1 VSSDD
6 HARVK
11 ELFLAACEQ
20 PPEKRLAFLDAEC
33 GEDDAL
39 LAEVAELLDFHEE
52 ETTRE
57 ELATASLLED
67 LESIANY
74 RVLQKVGEGGMG
86 EVYEAEQTKPV
97 RRRVA
102 LKVIKW
108 GMDTKEV
115 LARFESERQAL
126 ALMNHPNIARV
137 FEAGTT
143 DSGRPYFAMEYV
155 KGVPIT
161 EYCDTHRLSTDER
174 LNLFIEV
181 CEGVQHAHQRGVIHR
196 DMKPSNVLVT
206 IRDDKAVPKIIDFGV
221 AKATSQRLTERT
233 VFTELGQW
241 IGTPEYM
248 SPEQAEMTGLDID
261 TRTDVYSLG
270 VVLYELLVG
279 AQPFDSTTLRKA
291 GFDEMRRRIREDEP
305 QRPST
310 RVSSL
315 GGDSEVAAQRR
326 RTNPANLAREL
337 KGDLDW
343 IVMKALEKD
352 RTRRYSTP
360 MDLSEDVRR
369 HLRNEAVVASPPS
382 AVYRLGK
389 FVRRNRVAVAAALLV
404 IAALILGI
412 VGTSVGL
419 VQARREADAS
429 RQVVRLVSGILGGM
443 DPGSAYG
450 HAQSIDEVLDR
461 GVARID
467 RELVGQPL
475 VRAPLKSIVGRVYLG
490 LGELDRSG
498 PLLAEALEL
507 RLSELDENHPEV
519 AESLNSLGNQQLNI
533 GHFQEAHDLFAR
545 AVTAYEA
552 TLGPDH
558 IAFGMA
564 LNNLGF
570 AQERLGQYDRALTSL
585 DRARAIAERADGP
598 DSLSAAGVIF
608 NQGILYR
615 DLGKTERSIELSRRC
630 LEIRERQLGPDHT
643 GVGWAAFV
651 LGLDHEFLGD
661 RETAS
666 RLQERALAIQEAALG
681 DHSYAVS
688 LPLWRLAVL
697 RSAEGDYEEAR
708 RLLDRVL
715 EIHRGPL
722 GGDHPDFVPILRSH
736 AYLLRREGDVAAAG
750 RAHLEELALAERVY
764 GAEHAEYA
772 MALYGTAHHEY
783 SVGNLDEAWRIWEQ
797 CRDVLERAL
806 GPRAK
811 RLGSTYYSFA
821 CLAAIQERR
830 DVALEML
837 GRALDCDGWV
847 WRGILE
853 DSDLDSLRGDPEF
866 EALMDEVRRRVE
878 KRAAVLAAVAQ

>member
-1 VSSDD
+1 MSTAD
-6 HARVK
+6 HVRVK
-11 ELFLAACEQ
+11 DLFLAACEQ
-20 PPEKRLAFLDAEC
+20 PPEKRREFLDAEC

-39 LAEVAELLDFHEE
+39 RAEVAELLEFHEE
-52 ETTRE
+52 EPKRE
-57 ELATASLLED
+57 ASAAASLLED
-67 LESIANY
+67 LESITDY

-86 EVYEAEQTKPV
+86 EVYEAEQTQPV

-206 IRDDKAVPKIIDFGV
+206 IRDDRAVPKIIDFGV

-360 MDLSEDVRR
+360 LDLSQDVRR
-369 HLRNEAVVASPPS
+369 HLGNEAVEASPPS
-382 AVYRLGK
+382 AAYRLKK
-389 FVRRNRVAVAAALLV
+389 FVRRNRVAVAAASLV

-419 VQARREADAS
+419 VQARREADTS

-475 VRAPLKSIVGRVYLG
+475 VRAHLKSIVGRVYLG

-507 RLSELDENHPEV
+507 RLGRLDENHPEV
-519 AESLNSLGNQQLNI
+519 AESLNSLGVQQLSI
-533 GHFQEAHDLFAR
+533 GNFEEAHDLLER
-545 AVTAYEA
+545 AVAAYEA
-552 TLGPDH
+552 SLGPDH
-558 IAFGMA
+558 IAYGMA
-564 LNNLGF
+564 LSNLGF
-570 AQERLGQYDRALTSL
+570 VLERRGQYDRALASL
-585 DRARAIAERADGP
+585 DRARAIAERAAGP
-598 DSLSAAGVIF
+598 DSLEVAGIMF
-608 NQGILYR
+608 FQAILYR
-615 DLGKTERSIELSRRC
+615 DLANNERSIELSRRC
-630 LEIRERQLGPDHT
+630 LEIRERHLGPDHT
-643 GVGWAAFV
+643 AVGWAAFG
-651 LGLDHEFLGD
+651 LGLDHGFLGD

-681 DHSYAVS
+681 DNSYAVS

-715 EIHRGPL
+715 AIHRGPL
-722 GGDHPDFVPILRSH
+722 SGHHPDFAGILRSH
-736 AYLLRREGDVAAAG
+736 AYLLRREGDEAAAG
-750 RAHLEELALAERVY
+750 RAHQEALALAERVY

-772 MALYGTAHHEY
+772 MALYGTAYHEY
-783 SVGNLDEAWRIWEQ
+783 ATGNLDEAWQIWEQ
-797 CRDVLERAL
+797 CRDVLERVL

-821 CLAAIQERR
+821 CLSAIQERR
-830 DVALEML
+830 EEALEML
-837 GRALDCDGWV
+837 ATALDCDGWV

-866 EALMDEVRRRVE
+866 EAMMDEVRRRLE
-878 KRAAVLAAVAQ
+878 KREAVLAYTAQ

>member
-475 VRAPLKSIVGRVYLG
+475 VRAHLKSIVGRVYLG

-643 GVGWAAFV
+643 GVGWAACV

-666 RLQERALAIQEAALG
+666 RLQERAPLG

>member
-1 VSSDD
+1 
-6 HARVK
+6 VK

-20 PPEKRLAFLDAEC
+20 PPEKRREFLEVEC
-33 GEDDAL
+33 GADDAL
-39 LAEVAELLDFHEE
+39 RAEVEELLEFHAEE
-52 ETTRE
+52 PTGQTS
-57 ELATASLLED
+57 AAASLLED
-67 LESIANY
+67 LESITNY

-86 EVYEAEQTKPV
+86 EVYEAEQTEPV

-174 LNLFIEV
+174 LNLFIQV

-206 IRDDKAVPKIIDFGV
+206 IQDDGAVPKIIDFGV

-279 AQPFDSTTLRKA
+279 EQPFDSTTLRKA

-326 RTNPANLAREL
+326 RTNPTNLAREL

-360 MDLSEDVRR
+360 MDLAEDVRR

-382 AVYRLGK
+382 AGYRLRK
-389 FVRRNRVAVAAALLV
+389 FVRRNRVAVAAASLV
-404 IAALILGI
+404 ISALILGI

-419 VQARREADAS
+419 VQARREADTS

-475 VRAPLKSIVGRVYLG
+475 VRAHLKSIVGRVYLG
-490 LGELDRSG
+490 RGEPDRSG

-507 RLSELDENHPEV
+507 RLGELDENHPEV
-519 AESLNSLGNQQLNI
+519 AESLNALGLQQLNV
-533 GHFQEAHDLFAR
+533 GRFEEAHGLLERGVA
-545 AVTAYEA
+545 AYE
-552 TLGPDH
+552 TSLGPDH
-558 IAFGMA
+558 IAYGMA
-564 LNNLGF
+564 LSNLGF
-570 AQERLGQYDRALTSL
+570 VEGRLGQYERAQATL
-585 DRARAIAERADGP
+585 DRAREIAERIDGS
-598 DSLSAAGVIF
+598 DSLSVSGVLF
-608 NQGILYR
+608 YQAILHR
-615 DLGKTERSIELSRRC
+615 ELGEPDRSIELSRRC

-643 GVGWAAFV
+643 TVGWAAFG
-651 LGLDHEFLGD
+651 LGLDYGFLGD
-661 RETAS
+661 QATAS
-666 RLQERALAIQEAALG
+666 QLQERALAIQEAALG
-681 DHSYAVS
+681 GNSYAVS
-688 LPLWRLAVL
+688 LPLWRLAIF
-697 RSAEGDYEEAR
+697 RSSDGNLEEAR

-715 EIHRGPL
+715 EIHRGRL
-722 GGDHPDFVPILRSH
+722 GGRHPDFAGILRSQ
-736 AYLLRREGDVAAAG
+736 AYLLRREGNEVAAA
-750 RAHLEELALAERVY
+750 RAHLEALELAERIY
-764 GAEHAEYA
+764 GTEHVEYA
-772 MALYGTAHHEY
+772 MALYGMAYHAYDT
-783 SVGNLDEAWRIWEQ
+783 GDLDEAWRTWER
-797 CRDVLERAL
+797 CRDVLARSM

-821 CLAAIQERR
+821 CLAALQNRADE
-830 DVALEML
+830 ALEML
-837 GRALDCDGWV
+837 ATALDCDGWV
-847 WRGILE
+847 WRGIL
-853 DSDLDSLRGDPEF
+853 DDPDLDSLRGDPEF
-866 EALMDEVRRRVE
+866 ETMMDEVRRRLD
-878 KRAAVLAAVAQ
+878 KRQAVLASLAQ

>member
-1 VSSDD
+1 
-6 HARVK
+6 VK

-20 PPEKRLAFLDAEC
+20 PPEKRMAFLDAEC

-57 ELATASLLED
+57 ELAAASLLED

-86 EVYEAEQTKPV
+86 EVFEAEQTGPV

-143 DSGRPYFAMEYV
+143 NSGRPYFAMEYV

-161 EYCDTHRLSTDER
+161 EYCDTHRLTTDER
-174 LNLFIEV
+174 LDLFIQV

-206 IRDDKAVPKIIDFGV
+206 MRDDEAVPKIIDFGV

-279 AQPFDSTTLRKA
+279 AQPFDSTTLRTA

-305 QRPST
+305 PRPST
-310 RVSSL
+310 RASSL
-315 GGDSEVAAQRR
+315 GDNSEVAARRR
-326 RTNPANLAREL
+326 RTDLPGLVKEL

-343 IVMKALEKD
+343 IVMKAMEKD

-360 MDLSEDVRR
+360 MELAEDVQR
-369 HLRNEAVVASPPS
+369 HLRNEPVEASPPS
-382 AVYRLGK
+382 TVYRLGK
-389 FVRRNRVAVAAALLV
+389 FVRRNRVVVAAASLV
-404 IAALILGI
+404 IAALILGV
-412 VGTSVGL
+412 VGTSIGL
-419 VQARREADAS
+419 VRARREAETS
-429 RQVVRLVSGILGGM
+429 RQVVRLMSGILGGM

-450 HAQSIDEVLDR
+450 HAQSIDEVLDS

-475 VRAPLKSIVGRVYLG
+475 VRAHLKSIVGRVYLG
-490 LGELDRSG
+490 LGEFDRSG

-507 RLSELDENHPEV
+507 RLGELEESRSDV
-519 AESLNSLGNQQLNI
+519 AESLNALGVQRLNI
-533 GHFQEAHDLFAR
+533 GHFEESLHLLERSVA
-545 AVTAYEA
+545 AYEA
-552 TLGPDH
+552 ALGPDH
-558 IAFGMA
+558 VAYGMA
-564 LNNLGF
+564 LSNLGF
-570 AQERLGQYDRALTSL
+570 AQDRLGQYDRALASL

-598 DSLSAAGVIF
+598 DSLSAAGVMF
-608 NQGILYR
+608 YQAILYR
-615 DLGKTERSIELSRRC
+615 DLGKVERSIELSRRC

-643 GVGWAAFV
+643 GVGWALFG
-651 LGLDHEFLGD
+651 LGLDYGILDD

-681 DHSYAVS
+681 GNSHAVS
-688 LPLWRLAVL
+688 LPLWRLGVL
-697 RSAEGDYEEAR
+697 RAAEGDLESARTMYEQV
-708 RLLDRVL
+708 LD
-715 EIHRGPL
+715 IHQRHL
-722 GGDHPDFVPILRSH
+722 GGSNPDLVAILRSYG
-736 AYLLRREGDVAAAG
+736 YLLRKLGDEPAARRTHAQ
-750 RAHLEELALAERVY
+750 AVELAEQVY
-764 GAEHAEYA
+764 GTEHVEYA
-772 MALYGTAHHEY
+772 IALYGKAYSEY
-783 SVGNLDEAWRIWEQ
+783 ASGNLDEAWRIWER
-797 CRDVLERAL
+797 CRDILVRAV
-806 GPRAK
+806 GPRAN

-821 CLAAIQERR
+821 CLAAIQGRR
-830 DVALEML
+830 DLALEMFRQAL
-837 GRALDCDGWV
+837 GCDGWV

-853 DSDLDSLRGDPEF
+853 DSDLDSLRSDPEF
-866 EALMDEVRRRVE
+866 EAMMDEVRRRLE
-878 KRAAVLAAVAQ
+878 KREALRAELDS

>member
-1 VSSDD
+1 
-6 HARVK
+6 VK
-11 ELFLAACEQ
+11 ELFLAVCEQ
-20 PPEKRLAFLDAEC
+20 PPELRREFLDAEC

-39 LAEVAELLDFHEE
+39 LAEVVELLDFHEE
-52 ETTRE
+52 EQTRE
-57 ELATASLLED
+57 ASAAASLLED

-126 ALMNHPNIARV
+126 ALMNHANIARV

-143 DSGRPYFAMEYV
+143 NSGRPYFAMEYV
-155 KGVPIT
+155 KGVAIT
-161 EYCDTHRLSTDER
+161 DYCGTHRLTTDER
-174 LNLFIEV
+174 LNLFIQV

-206 IRDDKAVPKIIDFGV
+206 IQDDEAVPKIIDFGV

-291 GFDEMRRRIREDEP
+291 GFDEMRRRIREEEP

-326 RTNPANLAREL
+326 RTDPTGLARAL

-360 MDLSEDVRR
+360 MDLAEDVRR
-369 HLRNEAVVASPPS
+369 HLRNEAVEASPPS

-389 FVRRNRVAVAAALLV
+389 FVQRNRVAVAAASLV

-412 VGTSVGL
+412 IGTTVGL
-419 VQARREADAS
+419 VQARREADTS

-443 DPGSAYG
+443 DPGSVYG
-450 HAQSIDEVLDR
+450 HAQSINEVLDR

-475 VRAPLKSIVGRVYLG
+475 VRAHLKSIVGRVYLG

-507 RLSELDENHPEV
+507 RLGELEESQPEV
-519 AESLNSLGNQQLNI
+519 AESLNSLGIQQLNI
-533 GHFQEAHDLFAR
+533 GHFEEAHDLFER
-545 AVTAYEA
+545 AVAAYEA

-558 IAFGMA
+558 IAYGMTLA
-564 LNNLGF
+564 NFGF
-570 AQERLGQYDRALTSL
+570 AQERLGQYDRALKSL
-585 DRARAIAERADGP
+585 DQARAIAERADGP
-598 DSLSAAGVIF
+598 DSLSAAGVMF
-608 NQGILYR
+608 FQSVLYR
-615 DLGKTERSIELSRRC
+615 DLGKMERSIGLSRRC

-643 GVGWAAFV
+643 AVGWALFT
-651 LGLDHEFLGD
+651 LGLDHGYLGD
-661 RETAS
+661 RETAA

-681 DHSYAVS
+681 SNSYAVS

-697 RSAEGDYEEAR
+697 RSAEGEFEEAR
-708 RLLDRVL
+708 RLYDRVL

-722 GGDHPDFVPILRSH
+722 GGDHPDFVLILRSY
-736 AYLLRREGDVAAAG
+736 AYLLRREGDEAAAQ
-750 RAHLEELALAERVY
+750 RTHVEAVELAEQIY
-764 GAEHAEYA
+764 GTEHVEYA
-772 MALYGTAHHEY
+772 MGLYGMAYHEY
-783 SVGNLDEAWRIWEQ
+783 AVGNLDEAWRIWER
-797 CRDVLERAL
+797 CRDILVRAV
-806 GPRAK
+806 GPRGT

-821 CLAAIQERR
+821 CLAALQDRSDE
-830 DVALEML
+830 ALEML
-837 GRALDCDGWV
+837 ERSLDCDSWV

-866 EALMDEVRRRVE
+866 EAMMDEVRRRLE
-878 KRAAVLAAVAQ
+878 AREAVLAGLGQ